1 MMAGKTRPMRNTLW
15 SIRSSCAVKWCRS
28 IQNWGRTHCCPLK
41 PVPRS
46 RTWVARL
53 VSEAVARRDAGPEP
67 TWTYLRR
74 VSETSLATH
83 VRSETLHQNSIQSL
97 RSSRWN
103 ISLWDST
110 GSNLW
115 FPQFCIKQPVS
126 RTAGVCALG
135 NNMSDKSTGQTV
147 VPKLPKNFFAA
158 IRQWRIV
165 PMSFVETSLFSRNR
179 EQYLDDEQ
187 FRLLQASLLISPDA
201 GPVIRESGGIRKLR
215 WGSGG
220 SGKRSGLR
228 IIYYRQRSA
237 NRIYLLTVYRKSEMS
252 DMSKA
257 ELRILKALVRE
268 IEQTSRGLPDGKK
281 QKPV

>member
-1 MMAGKTRPMRNTLW
+1 
-15 SIRSSCAVKWCRS
+15 
-28 IQNWGRTHCCPLK
+28 
-41 PVPRS
+41 
-46 RTWVARL
+46 
-53 VSEAVARRDAGPEP
+53 
-67 TWTYLRR
+67 
-74 VSETSLATH
+74 
-83 VRSETLHQNSIQSL
+83 
-97 RSSRWN
+97 
-103 ISLWDST
+103 
-110 GSNLW
+110 
-115 FPQFCIKQPVS
+115 
-126 RTAGVCALG
+126 
-135 NNMSDKSTGQTV
+135 MSDKSTGQTV

-252 DMSKA
+252 DLSKA